1 MLHYI
6 NIFFSQKD
14 KRLLSFHNGASE
26 QISLINNYILRN
38 HQLINALSWLLSTRL
53 NPTVDINIY
62 TVVFPYYAKHAKGV
76 LYSHLVVFPPRIS
89 NH

>member
-26 QISLINNYILRN
+26 QISLINIQIITY
-38 HQLINALSWLLSTRL
+38 
-53 NPTVDINIY
+53 
-62 TVVFPYYAKHAKGV
+62 
-76 LYSHLVVFPPRIS
+76 
-89 NH
+89 